1 VTSISPGKV
10 ISTILKHDSKQT
22 SYKIALLR
30 AINDVVLAFP
40 ELRNYDQC
48 VAVPLRR
55 LAEFWIAY
63 YWPFV
68 EQNKPILQGARAKLS
83 GELRNDIAFRNAL
96 TDFRQEWEKVS
107 GGVSRPA
114 DGFFVINELCV
125 LRKRRTYPPTLLAA
139 YERAIKS
146 ICKTLEMPIRYAGPG
161 EWGVFSRPNRYSQL
175 SNVMYLPTKSTKA
188 AVYRVADSSHVYDA
202 LRTVIPLPGM
212 EGDEPCLILEPALW
226 RTFRDVSLWVE
237 ALCIHEWCLFTE
249 NVQQGADIT
258 VDRGDI
264 YRLLTDRPDNR
275 RPLTWERNQVELL
288 MMEGKQFICPWTEK
302 VISLQAYDMDHLM
315 PLSVYPINELW
326 NLIPSDSTFN
336 CHVKRNRLPS
346 LERLERARPHLELAY
361 AYYNHSH
368 ALAQALAE
376 DVSVRFLRIQSS
388 DLKYPQAIA
397 AAVIDFID
405 QVSESRNL
413 ARF

>member
-1 VTSISPGKV
+1 MTPISPGKV
-10 ISTILKHDSKQT
+10 ISTILKHDSKRT

-40 ELRNYDQC
+40 DLRNYDQC

-68 EQNKPILQGARAKLS
+68 EGSKPILQGARS
-83 GELRNDIAFRNAL
+83 ELRNDIAFRDDL
-96 TDFRQEWEKVS
+96 TAFRQDWEKFS
-107 GGVSRPA
+107 GGISRPA
-114 DGFFVINELCV
+114 DGFFVINELRV
-125 LRKRRTYPPTLLAA
+125 LRKRRTYSLAFLTA

-146 ICKTLEMPIRYAGPG
+146 ICKALENPICHAGPG
-161 EWGVFSRPNRYSQL
+161 KWGVFSRPTRCSQL
-175 SNVMYLPTKSTKA
+175 SNMIYLPTKSMKET
-188 AVYRVADSSHVYDA
+188 VYRVADNSHVYDA
-202 LRTVIPLPGM
+202 PRNVIPLPGV
-212 EGDEPCLILEPALW
+212 EGDELCLIFEPALW

-249 NVQQGADIT
+249 NVHQGPGIT
-258 VDRGDI
+258 IDRGDV

-288 MMEGKQFICPWTEK
+288 MMEGKQFICPWTAK
-302 VISLQAYDMDHLM
+302 MISLQAYDIDHLM

-361 AYYNHSH
+361 AHYNDSH

-376 DVSVRFLRIQSS
+376 DVSVRFLHIQSS
-388 DLKYPQAIA
+388 DLKYPQAITT
-397 AAVIDFID
+397 AVIDFID
-405 QVSESRNL
+405 QVAESRNL